1 MITNTLKSRWAA
13 LSARA
18 TTWYDAHIV
27 AAWYRSV
34 ALYVGMSATIVPY
47 LPDWLQLA
55 LDHWDMA
62 SVLIPRLSPEGKAA
76 LQAFI
81 LLVLLPIAK
90 AWQQKAMREAALK
103 QAVKTG
109 AVSSEVG
116 TEEVQV
122 NLHKQ

>member
-1 MITNTLKSRWAA
+1 MSPLKHRLTA
-13 LSARA
+13 
-18 TTWYDAHIV
+18 WYDAHIV

-47 LPDWLQLA
+47 LPDWLQMA

-62 SVLIPRLSPEGKAA
+62 SVLIPRLSPEGKTA

-90 AWQQKAMREAALK
+90 AWQQKAMRAAALE

-109 AVSSEVG
+109 QVSTTADSD
-116 TEEVQV
+116 EVQINV
-122 NLHKQ
+122 VKP

>member
-1 MITNTLKSRWAA
+1 MIDLKARFAA
-13 LSARA
+13 
-18 TTWYDAHIV
+18 WYDAHIV

-34 ALYVGMSATIVPY
+34 ALYLGMSAAIVPY

-62 SVLIPRLSPEGKAA
+62 SVLIPKLSPEGKAV

-90 AWQQKAMREAALK
+90 AWQQTAMREAALK

-109 AVSSEVG
+109 QVSTEVG
-116 TEEVQV
+116 SDAVQV
-122 NLHKQ
+122 TVVKP